1 LVLIDFLLCLSLLPT
16 GLHPALFADLPK
28 MVATDR
34 EDDGLG
40 DEPGAPELG
49 PKQELPVV

>member
-1 LVLIDFLLCLSLLPT
+1 
-16 GLHPALFADLPK
+16 
-28 MVATDR
+28 MVAIDG